1 MRTTLCI
8 LQLRMPIDVLQTK
21 MFLGARCYQPS
32 TYLVFH
38 PNAWLPMLHL
48 SLLPTSITGSPYV
61 ARQPRMLGASSLP
74 SDNRTPL
81 SGMPEGQ
88 CERPAARSPTMM
100 WCDEQ
105 GEMEREKRR
114 LTTGKYTLIL
124 SRDEYLDTSRTRQIL

>member
-81 SGMPEGQ
+81 SGMQEGQ
-88 CERPAARSPTMM
+88 CERSAARSPTMM
-100 WCDEQ
+100 QSDDRGGMVRAKEDLQ
-105 GEMEREKRR
+105 FGE
-114 LTTGKYTLIL
+114 TH
-124 SRDEYLDTSRTRQIL
+124 